1 MLVAGAGWLL
11 ARGEASPEQ
20 ILLLAFGRK
29 AAEEMDERIRERL
42 HTDDI
47 TARTFMRWR
56 CILFS
61 RAAKKFR

>member
-1 MLVAGAGWLL
+1 MARAGWLL
-11 ARGEASPEQ
+11 ARGEVLPEQ

-29 AAEEMDERIRERL
+29 AAEEMDERIR
-42 HTDDI
+42 
-47 TARTFMRWR
+47 TARYRRHYRTHVFTRWR